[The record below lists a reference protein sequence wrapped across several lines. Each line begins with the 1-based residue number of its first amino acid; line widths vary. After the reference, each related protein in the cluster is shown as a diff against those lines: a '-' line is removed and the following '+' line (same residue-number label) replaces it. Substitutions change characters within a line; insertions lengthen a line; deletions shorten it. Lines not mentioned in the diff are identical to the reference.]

1 MAINR
6 GKQFEDVIKTCIEK
20 VGGVNVLRLHD
31 QTNGY
36 IGSKN
41 PCDFIAYKYP
51 YQYAIE
57 CKSIHGNTF
66 PFSNITDNQ
75 FKELLKMSNV
85 RGIVAGVIIWWVDKD
100 VTLFIPIQTIQQMKS
115 VGIKSIRYDVWDDC
129 EGDTDIVLIS
139 GIKKRVFF
147 DYDFE
152 QFFKEVE
159 DDL

>member
-6 GKQFEDVIKTCIEK
+6 GKQFEDVVKNCLEN
-20 VGGVNVLRLHD
+20 VEGVDVDRLHD

-36 IGSKN
+36 TGSKN
-41 PCDFIAYKYP
+41 PCDFIVYKYP

-66 PFSNITDNQ
+66 PFSNITDYQ
-75 FKELLKMSNV
+75 YQALLKKSKI
-85 RGIVAGVIIWWVDKD
+85 RGIVAGLLIWWVDKD
-100 VTLFIPIQTIQQMKS
+100 TTRFVPIEMIEYLKESGYKSIHYINNSYGDYKTYTIQGK
-115 VGIKSIRYDVWDDC
+115 
-129 EGDTDIVLIS
+129 
-139 GIKKRVFF
+139 KKRVFF

-152 QFFKEVE
+152 QFFEEVE